1 MEDQEGRRA
10 DNGIDTQAAHPNDPC
25 FLDEDDPYFFSASG
39 LYAVYNCVDSDG
51 NDYLK
56 YVPVIT

>member
-1 MEDQEGRRA
+1 MDHEEERGPER
-10 DNGIDTQAAHPNDPC
+10 GIDTQAAHPNDPC
-25 FLDEDDPYFFSASG
+25 FLDEDDPYFFAPSG